1 MRENLGREAYQMGSD
16 DARLRSGYFS
26 PDSMIWRI
34 SREQLLMLGGGRALL
49 MQVAHP
55 LVGAGVAGHSDYR
68 ESPWRRL
75 ERTMSSVW
83 TVVYGSRADADRVGA
98 RVQSMHKK
106 VHGRLSQQTGPY
118 PEGTL
123 YSAGDPELL
132 LWVQAT
138 LVDTA
143 LLVYETWVGPLS
155 ETEQGD
161 YYEDMKILARVFGT
175 PRAVIPETLG
185 DFRAYMR
192 ERLASNEIYVTDA
205 ARDVRHSI
213 MNPPLPLPPRLA

>member
-1 MRENLGREAYQMGSD
+1 MGSD
-16 DARLRSGYFS
+16 DARLGSGYFS
-26 PDSMIWRI
+26 PDSMIWQI

-55 LVGAGVAGHSDYR
+55 LVGAGVAEYSDYR

-75 ERTMSSVW
+75 ERTMTSVW
-83 TVVYGSRADADRVGA
+83 TVVYGSRAEAERVGA

-132 LWVQAT
+132 LWVHAT

-155 ETEQGD
+155 ETEQRD

-185 DFRAYMR
+185 DFRA
-192 ERLASNEIYVTDA
+192 
-205 ARDVRHSI
+205 
-213 MNPPLPLPPRLA
+213 